1 MMLSMLRNPVA
12 RAVAVAVVLVV
23 WLGLGS
29 VGGMAQGRL
38 SQVQTND
45 AAAFLPSSAQ
55 STRAAEAARDF
66 VDTQTLPALVV
77 LAPADGSDVTDAQ
90 LQAVA
95 RFAEQVPALPVDG
108 GTWADHLTGPV
119 VPVPSQD
126 GAAILVPV
134 PLDGQAAEQLVDD
147 ESLTNLL
154 VGDLRTALA
163 DDLGAT
169 PTTAGDVGLRAWVTG
184 PAGFVS
190 DLGTAF
196 AGIDGLLLLVALG
209 AVLLILV
216 VVYRSPFLPFVVI
229 LTAVFA
235 LALAGLV
242 VYELADAG
250 VLVLNGQA
258 QGILSILVVGAAVDY
273 SLLLVAR
280 YREELRHAEHP
291 ADAMRVAWRQTLE
304 PVAASAGT
312 VVAGLLCLLLSD
324 LASNRSLGPVAAIGI
339 GAALLAALTFLPAML
354 LVAGRR
360 SRALFW
366 PRAPRPAAATTT
378 AATHGEHAATVPPA
392 AADPSEGNG
401 LWARWARFVARRARP
416 VWLVSAAVLLV
427 AAAFVPTFRASGT
440 SQTDVFLTPVDSV
453 AGEEVLAEHFPA
465 GAVQP
470 AVVIVAQDELD
481 AVVAA
486 AQDVD
491 GVASATPY
499 TGSTGAPAGAAP
511 GGPGAAP
518 ADPVVVDGRVRVD
531 VATEAPSDSQEAV
544 DTVADLRDAVVTV
557 APDALVGG
565 PAAETLDTQVAGAR
579 DLRVIVPV
587 VLTVILLILM
597 LLLRSV
603 AAGLLLMGANVLSFA
618 AAIGVSALVFD
629 HVLDLP
635 DADPVVPLY
644 GFVFLVALGVDYSI
658 FLMTRVREESA
669 AVGTRAGVVRGL
681 AVTGGVITSA
691 GLVLATTFAAL
702 SVIPLL
708 FMAQLAFIVA
718 FGVLLDTFVV
728 RSLLVPGL
736 VHDLGARTW
745 WPSALARRPEHGV
758 HAATARTAA
767 DEEPA
772 HRS

>member
-95 RFAEQVPALPVDG
+95 RFAEQVPTLPVDG

-134 PLDGQAAEQLVDD
+134 PLDGEAAEQLVDD
-147 ESLTNLL
+147 ESLTDLL
-154 VGDLRTALA
+154 VTDLRTSLA

-169 PTTAGDVGLRAWVTG
+169 PTTAGDVGLHAWVTG

-216 VVYRSPFLPFVVI
+216 AVYRSPFLPLVVI

-339 GAALLAALTFLPAML
+339 GAALLAALTFLPALL

-366 PRAPRPAAATTT
+366 PRAPRPVAATTAAVRTTTTGRGAWSVNVAGGSTTRPHAMRTNVSPT
-378 AATHGEHAATVPPA
+378 ASWTPRITSSGNTRATRPSRPSPPRPTNTTPMTSSPAGMTSTPAPA
-392 AADPSEGNG
+392 AIGDAPKALSGCTATGTRYTTETTRYASPAGS
-401 LWARWARFVARRARP
+401 
-416 VWLVSAAVLLV
+416 SAAVSDTPL
-427 AAAFVPTFRASGT
+427 TTTRAIAIGT
-440 SQTDVFLTPVDSV
+440 RTPR
-453 AGEEVLAEHFPA
+453 
-465 GAVQP
+465 
-470 AVVIVAQDELD
+470 
-481 AVVAA
+481 
-486 AQDVD
+486 
-491 GVASATPY
+491 SAT
-499 TGSTGAPAGAAP
+499 
-511 GGPGAAP
+511 
-518 ADPVVVDGRVRVD
+518 
-531 VATEAPSDSQEAV
+531 
-544 DTVADLRDAVVTV
+544 
-557 APDALVGG
+557 APDASRH
-565 PAAETLDTQVAGAR
+565 QVQAAGAR
-579 DLRVIVPV
+579 
-587 VLTVILLILM
+587 
-597 LLLRSV
+597 
-603 AAGLLLMGANVLSFA
+603 
-618 AAIGVSALVFD
+618 
-629 HVLDLP
+629 
-635 DADPVVPLY
+635 
-644 GFVFLVALGVDYSI
+644 
-658 FLMTRVREESA
+658 
-669 AVGTRAGVVRGL
+669 AGVR
-681 AVTGGVITSA
+681 TGPA
-691 GLVLATTFAAL
+691 PATL
-702 SVIPLL
+702 I
-708 FMAQLAFIVA
+708 
-718 FGVLLDTFVV
+718 G
-728 RSLLVPGL
+728 PG
-736 VHDLGARTW
+736 
-745 WPSALARRPEHGV
+745 
-758 HAATARTAA
+758 
-767 DEEPA
+767 
-772 HRS
+772 

>member
-1 MMLSMLRNPVA
+1 MMLSVLRNSVG
-12 RAVAVAVVLVV
+12 RALAVVVV
-23 WLGLGS
+23 LAGWLALGAA
-29 VGGMAQGRL
+29 GGMAQGRL

-45 AAAFLPSSAQ
+45 QAAFLPSSAQ
-55 STRAAEAARDF
+55 STLAADAARDF

-77 LAPADGSDVTDAQ
+77 LAPADGGSLTDAQ
-90 LQAVA
+90 TAAVA
-95 RFAEQVPALPVDG
+95 RLAAQVPTLPVG
-108 GTWADHLTGPV
+108 TGTWADHLAGDV
-119 VPVPSQD
+119 VPVPADD
-126 GAAILVPV
+126 GAAVLLAV
-134 PLDGQAAEQLVDD
+134 PLDAADAERLEGEDALVD
-147 ESLTNLL
+147 LL
-154 VGDLRTALA
+154 VEDLRTTLA

-169 PTTAGDVGLRAWVTG
+169 PTGSGDLGLHAWVTG
-184 PAGFVS
+184 PAGFVT

-196 AGIDGLLLLVALG
+196 AGIDGLLLVVALG

-229 LTAVFA
+229 LTAVLA

-280 YREELRHAEHP
+280 YREELRHVEHP
-291 ADAMRVAWRQTLE
+291 ADAMRVAWRRSLE

-312 VVAGLLCLLLSD
+312 VVAGLLCLLLSE
-324 LASNRSLGPVAAIGI
+324 LASNRSLGPVAAVGI
-339 GAALLAALTFLPAML
+339 GAALLAALTLLPALL
-354 LVAGRR
+354 LVAGKR

-366 PRAPRPAAATTT
+366 PRVPRPADVPQVGV
-378 AATHGEHAATVPPA
+378 THGEHARPDAPGAVDA
-392 AADPSEGNG
+392 AEGG
-401 LWARWARFVARRARP
+401 GVWARWARFVARRARP
-416 VWLVSAAVLLV
+416 VWLVSSALLLG
-427 AAAFVPTFRASGT
+427 AAAFVPTFDASGT
-440 SQTDVFLTPVDSV
+440 SQSDVFLTPVDSV
-453 AGEEVLAEHFPA
+453 AGERVLAEHFPA

-470 AVVIVAQDELD
+470 AVVVAPQADLD
-481 AVVAA
+481 AVVRAA
-486 AQDVD
+486 EGVD
-491 GVASATPY
+491 GVSSAAAY
-499 TGSTGAPAGAAP
+499 TGAPAGAP
-511 GGPGAAP
+511 TPPGASA
-518 ADPVVVDGRVRVD
+518 VVVDGRVRVD
-531 VATEAPSDSQEAV
+531 VVTDAPADSQAAV
-544 DTVADLRDAVVTV
+544 STVAAVRAAVGEV
-557 APDALVGG
+557 SPGALVGG
-565 PAAETLDTQVAGAR
+565 PAAQTLDVQTAGDR

-597 LLLRSV
+597 VLLRSV
-603 AAGLLLMGANVLSFA
+603 TAGLLLMAANVLSFG
-618 AAIGVSALVFD
+618 AAIGVAAVVFE
-629 HVLDLP
+629 HVLGFP
-635 DADPVVPLY
+635 PADPVVPLY

-669 AVGTRAGVVRGL
+669 QVGTRAGVVRGL

-736 VHDLGARTW
+736 VHDVGPRTW
-745 WPSALARRPEHGV
+745 WPGALARRPERGV
-758 HAATARTAA
+758 HASATA
-767 DEEPA
+767 PGPPQ
-772 HRS
+772 RS